1 SSVAELVSI
10 DRVPRQRRSETLG
23 QRIGIIKSAE
33 HVSNL
38 LSPFPL
44 RESNEWDSILEAAK
58 SDTEDN
64 HLRYRWHD
72 SRLTKTHNKL
82 KHTTKVNSD
91 IASSYFGAA
100 SAEDHPE
107 VLNTLAEMVHAR
119 AEPRCITFFLTDKLG
134 KFKWHGV
141 FYDVMLMTGR
151 PVTSQQAR
159 NIMHRLEGKTD
170 AQKKLKIF
178 LNAAA
183 QEEGSDVNF
192 FQDQLDITT
201 AIVCQTKQQKKRFKL
216 WGDCLVM

>member
-1 SSVAELVSI
+1 MLFAFKGVLR
-10 DRVPRQRRSETLG
+10 D
-23 QRIGIIKSAE
+23 
-33 HVSNL
+33 L
-38 LSPFPL
+38 LQ
-44 RESNEWDSILEAAK
+44 E
-58 SDTEDN
+58 
-64 HLRYRWHD
+64 
-72 SRLTKTHNKL
+72 L

-119 AEPRCITFFLTDKLG
+119 AEPRCITFFLTDKL
-134 KFKWHGV
+134 
-141 FYDVMLMTGR
+141 
-151 PVTSQQAR
+151 
-159 NIMHRLEGKTD
+159 
-170 AQKKLKIF
+170 
-178 LNAAA
+178 AA

>member
-1 SSVAELVSI
+1 MVSI

-134 KFKWHGV
+134 
-141 FYDVMLMTGR
+141 R

>member
-58 SDTEDN
+58 SYTEDN
-64 HLRYRWHD
+64 HLR
-72 SRLTKTHNKL
+72 L

-91 IASSYFGAA
+91 IASSYLGAA

-170 AQKKLKIF
+170 AQEKLKIF

-201 AIVCQTKQQKKRFKL
+201 AIVCQTKQQKKRFEL